1 MAPSSHR
8 ARHRVD
14 LFAPTVEAPRGL
26 ILQNRFQKLC
36 TEQESEGEDE
46 DTCTGDYY
54 DVDGLD
60 ILMPDKV
67 INGVGRKGMLVSAG
81 PAESVLPRDMLQHET
96 LDEGAPK
103 KSFVTYGAE
112 TGAKMDNYGK
122 KRVRFKKEG
131 LNGINSTVFQVTDV
145 GKPLASVPRI
155 LDNGN
160 SVVFSTGPKGSYVV
174 NDQAG
179 HRIP

>member
-14 LFAPTVEAPRGL
+14 LFAPTVEVPRGL

-112 TGAKMDNYGK
+112 DWRQDGQLREETCALQEGGAERHQQHG
-122 KRVRFKKEG
+122 F
-131 LNGINSTVFQVTDV
+131 
-145 GKPLASVPRI
+145 P
-155 LDNGN
+155 
-160 SVVFSTGPKGSYVV
+160 
-174 NDQAG
+174 G
-179 HRIP
+179 HRCGQTFSFCATDP